1 MDGYGVRGSMTQFR
15 APGPRRIPSRELTH
29 ITLVEG
35 RPASDALLLRE
46 GAVTFVAPG
55 WYEILLVVEWDP
67 ENRQGARFAH
77 SRIGGSEPPL
87 HSEAIPAGVLADI
100 SGGRQ
105 LLRGNGLF
113 GPGGPDAIRLEVW
126 QDSGD
131 PVVVRAASLTVR
143 ELFVPW
149 PPGIKAA

>member
-1 MDGYGVRGSMTQFR
+1 MDGYGTRRSTTQFR

-46 GAVTFVAPG
+46 GAVTFVVPG
-55 WYEILLVVEWDP
+55 WYEVMLVVEWDP

-77 SRIGGSEPPL
+77 SRIGDSPPL

-100 SGGRQ
+100 SGGGQ
-105 LLRGNGLF
+105 LLRGDGPF
-113 GPGGPDAIRLEVW
+113 GPGGAGAARLGGW
-126 QDSGD
+126 PGSRG
-131 PVVVRAASLTVR
+131 PGGVRA
-143 ELFVPW
+143 
-149 PPGIKAA
+149 GG

>member
-1 MDGYGVRGSMTQFR
+1 MDGYGTRRSTTQFR

-46 GAVTFVAPG
+46 GAVTFVVPG
-55 WYEILLVVEWDP
+55 WYEVMLVVEWDP

-77 SRIGGSEPPL
+77 SRIRDSPPL
-87 HSEAIPAGVLADI
+87 HSEAIPAVVLADI

-105 LLRGNGLF
+105 LLRGTGLF
-113 GPGGPDAIRLEVW
+113 GPGGPDAVRLEVW

-131 PVVVRAASLTVR
+131 PV
-143 ELFVPW
+143 
-149 PPGIKAA
+149 